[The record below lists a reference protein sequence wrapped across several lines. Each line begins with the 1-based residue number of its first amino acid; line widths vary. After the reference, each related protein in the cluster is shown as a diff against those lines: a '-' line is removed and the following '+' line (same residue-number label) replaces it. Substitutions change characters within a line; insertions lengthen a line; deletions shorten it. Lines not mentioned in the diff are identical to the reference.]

1 MPEDLLQSVNT
12 TLLPA
17 IQPLGF
23 EVVDSRVFDSFDNA
37 LVVLCSSSLRI
48 RIARE
53 RGQILVDFGP
63 PTQHNLWFDSDIIL
77 EHLQL
82 STDRSFVGTSA
93 TNVLRGLGAFILAFS
108 DDLRRMFDSTHL
120 AGTTHEM
127 DKLKERR
134 AKRLFGWNPPAKGKT

>member
-53 RGQILVDFGP
+53 RGPDLPRNG
-63 PTQHNLWFDSDIIL
+63 
-77 EHLQL
+77 
-82 STDRSFVGTSA
+82 G
-93 TNVLRGLGAFILAFS
+93 
-108 DDLRRMFDSTHL
+108 LRRPF
-120 AGTTHEM
+120 
-127 DKLKERR
+127 R
-134 AKRLFGWNPPAKGKT
+134 ARSG